1 MKLYLRKATE
11 KDVDILFK
19 WANDEVVRKNSFCT
33 EKIKYEDHL
42 AWFDKLLKDSN
53 RMQFILEQND
63 EGQINLIGQIRI
75 SLEEDGNQAEIGY
88 SVDSSYRGM
97 GYGKQMLRMAAAELQ
112 RDYPDI
118 NRLIAKVKPN
128 NVASY
133 KAFIDTGFEEVFQ
146 QLELKLSPCNK
157 KQEEFSENCR
167 EGVLLLTNN
176 KNSFAL
182 YERISQKEKVII
194 FSDPIDAN
202 DIKRI
207 KPKLVISYNYMH
219 IVKKNVIDLLGN
231 RIINMHI
238 SYLPWNRGANPNF
251 WSFAEN
257 TPKGVTIHLL
267 TEKLDQ
273 GDILFQKEV
282 HMDPKNETFV
292 SSYDKLHTEIC
303 DLLIDNW
310 DVIVNGD
317 PEPCKQVGVGS
328 YHSISDFEQVYSKL
342 NFSWT
347 DKVDDVV
354 RQYES
359 LMENE

>member
-11 KDVDILFK
+11 NDVDILFK
-19 WANDEVVRKNSFCT
+19 WANDDVVRKNSFCT
-33 EKIKYEDHL
+33 DKIKYEDHL

-53 RMQFILEQND
+53 QIQFILEQN
-63 EGQINLIGQIRI
+63 EAGQINLIGQIRI
-75 SLEEDGNQAEIGY
+75 SLEENGTQAEIGY

-97 GYGKQMLRMAAAELQ
+97 GYGKQMLRMAATQLQ
-112 RDYPDI
+112 RDYPKI
-118 NRLIAKVKPN
+118 SRLIAKVKPN

-133 KAFIDTGFEEVFQ
+133 KAFIDTGFEEMFQ
-146 QLELKLSPCNK
+146 QLELKLSCYN
-157 KQEEFSENCR
+157 EERNEFSENSG
-167 EGVLLLTNN
+167 GVLLLTNN
-176 KNSFAL
+176 KNSLAL

-194 FSDPIDAN
+194 FSDPIDEN
-202 DIKRI
+202 DIERI

-219 IVKKNVIDLLGN
+219 IVLKNVIDLLGN

-282 HMDPKNETFV
+282 HMDSKKETFV

-303 DLLIDNW
+303 NLLLDNW
-310 DVIVNGD
+310 NAIVNGNQV
-317 PEPCKQVGVGS
+317 PCKQTGVGS

-347 DKVDDVV
+347 DNVGDVI